1 MNEQE
6 VLALAGLL
14 NYSWY
19 EEYVNYLCCVSK
31 NNHVYNRIAVLLELL
46 FRVDETILKEETV
59 KMIND
64 LKTDVATVM
73 LRDSMTDYILN

>member
-19 EEYVNYLCCVSK
+19 EEYVDHLCCVNK

-46 FRVDETILKEETV
+46 FRVDETVLKEETV

-64 LKTDVATVM
+64 LKTDVASVM